1 MLSSR
6 KTMCMLLVCLCTYAT
21 SLAQVTTAAKP
32 KVFDTL
38 PSSISIS
45 ESLLESFFNLDK
57 NQETTLALGDKF
69 SFPGKVLSN
78 EVKYSN
84 LQTIIVKSSAFNN
97 AIFQVSR
104 IINED
109 KSISYTGRILNIKA
123 FDGFEIKKNAAG
135 FYELLKFETD
145 QVTNDCSL

>member
-1 MLSSR
+1 
-6 KTMCMLLVCLCTYAT
+6 MLLVCLCTYAT
-21 SLAQVTTAAKP
+21 SLAQDTPAAKP
-32 KVFDTL
+32 KVFDNL

-45 ESLLESFFNLDK
+45 ESLLESFFNLGK

-84 LQTIIVKSSAFNN
+84 LQTVIVKSSAFNN

-109 KSISYTGRILNIKA
+109 KSISYTGRILNTKA
-123 FDGFEIKKNAAG
+123 FDGFELKKNTAG
-135 FYELLKFETD
+135 LYELQKFETD
-145 QVTNDCSL
+145 KVTNDCSL

>member
-1 MLSSR
+1 MLSSK

-21 SLAQVTTAAKP
+21 SFAQQTPAAKP
-32 KVFDTL
+32 KVFETL
-38 PSSISIS
+38 PSSISVS
-45 ESLLESFFNLDK
+45 ESLLESFFTLNK

-78 EVKYSN
+78 EAKYSN
-84 LQTIIVKSSAFNN
+84 LQTVIVKSSAFNN
-97 AIFQVSR
+97 AILQVSR

-109 KSISYTGRILNIKA
+109 KSITYTGRILNTKA
-123 FDGFEIKKNAAG
+123 FDGFEIKKTATG
-135 FYELLKFETD
+135 LYEFQKFETD